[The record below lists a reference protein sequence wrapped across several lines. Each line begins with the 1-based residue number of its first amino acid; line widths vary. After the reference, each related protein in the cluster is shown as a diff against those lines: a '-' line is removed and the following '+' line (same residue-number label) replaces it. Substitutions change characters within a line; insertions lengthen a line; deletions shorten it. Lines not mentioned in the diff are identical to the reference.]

1 MQISGNFTLN
11 VELFKQVM
19 GNSQLNSLTQEQIAE
34 ANKKAELQKAVV
46 AISQSEA
53 LEQRNIAQKRAMA
66 DAMFGNAGGSGYSS
80 YGSMRQE

>member
-11 VELFKQVM
+11 AELFKQVM

-53 LEQRNIAQKRAMA
+53 LEQRIIAQKEQWQML
-66 DAMFGNAGGSGYSS
+66 F
-80 YGSMRQE
+80 